1 MGKFCRDS
9 KTRNQGISSP
19 VILLSLCF
27 SKTDTRNKGTGT
39 QATMSEGIK
48 IIAVNRKA
56 RHDYSIDE
64 SYECGIE
71 LLGTE
76 VKSFRDGKISFPDAW
91 AEVINSEVWV
101 RSLKIAVNPF
111 SSIFNHDPDRKK
123 KLLLHRDEI
132 KRIHRK
138 TEEKGY
144 TLIPLSFY
152 FKNGR
157 VKVELGLCKGKK
169 TYDKRAS
176 IREKDLKREVSR
188 EFRGKL
194 S

>member
-1 MGKFCRDS
+1 
-9 KTRNQGISSP
+9 
-19 VILLSLCF
+19 
-27 SKTDTRNKGTGT
+27 
-39 QATMSEGIK
+39 MSEGIK

-64 SYECGIE
+64 TYECGIE

-91 AEVINSEVWV
+91 AEVIKREVWLN
-101 RSLKIAVNPF
+101 SLRIAENPF

-123 KLLLHRDEI
+123 KLLLNRDEI
-132 KRIHRK
+132 KRITRK

-152 FKNGR
+152 FKKGR

-169 TYDKRAS
+169 QYDKRAD
-176 IREKDLKREVSR
+176 IKENDIKRDMER
-188 EFRGKL
+188 EFRGKNMKL
-194 S
+194 

>member
-1 MGKFCRDS
+1 MEKPAGFR
-9 KTRNQGISSP
+9 RQ
-19 VILLSLCF
+19 
-27 SKTDTRNKGTGT
+27 RNKGFPS
-39 QATMSEGIK
+39 ALFLLPLRVRKASDRLKKERAVSEGVK

-56 RHDYSIDE
+56 RHDYSVDE
-64 SYECGIE
+64 TYECGIE

-91 AEVINSEVWV
+91 AEVVKREVWLN
-101 RSLKIAVNPF
+101 SLRIAENPF

-123 KLLLHRDEI
+123 KLLLNRDEI
-132 KRIHRK
+132 KRITRK

-152 FKNGR
+152 FKKGR

-169 TYDKRAS
+169 QYDKRAD
-176 IREKDLKREVSR
+176 IKENDIKRDVER
-188 EFRGKL
+188 EFRGKNVKL
-194 S
+194 

>member
-1 MGKFCRDS
+1 MPEGV
-9 KTRNQGISSP
+9 KT
-19 VILLSLCF
+19 
-27 SKTDTRNKGTGT
+27 
-39 QATMSEGIK
+39 
-48 IIAVNRKA
+48 IAVNRKA
-56 RHDYSIDE
+56 RFDYTVDE
-64 SYECGIE
+64 VYECGIE

-91 AEVINSEVWV
+91 AEVINKEVWL
-101 RSLKIAVNPF
+101 RSLRVSENPF

-132 KRIHRK
+132 KRITRK

-152 FKNGR
+152 FKKGR

-169 TYDKRAS
+169 VYDKRAD
-176 IREKDLKREVSR
+176 IRERDVKREIAR
-188 EFRGKL
+188 EWRGKN
-194 S
+194 SW